1 LIGLA
6 LFASEQR
13 KKEIGLRKV
22 NGSGIPEIIW
32 LLTADFSRL
41 ICIAFIIGCPVSW
54 YFMGKWLESF
64 PYRID
69 ISLWTFIVTGFL
81 SYLMAIGSVGYLSYK
96 AASSN
101 PVEILRNE

>member
-1 LIGLA
+1 
-6 LFASEQR
+6 
-13 KKEIGLRKV
+13 
-22 NGSGIPEIIW
+22 
-32 LLTADFSRL
+32 
-41 ICIAFIIGCPVSW
+41 
-54 YFMGKWLESF
+54 MGKWLESF